1 MTSMKKI
8 GIGLV
13 GAGTVGQGL
22 LEILTQNKDLIAQR
36 SGIQLNIKKVCDQ
49 NPDTCKDYPKI
60 PFTKNYSELLN
71 DPEIQIIVELIG
83 GTKVAFD
90 VVKGALEKGKT
101 VVTANKALLS
111 EKGKELF
118 QLAQDKEVEVGY
130 EAAVAGTIPIIRSI
144 KTGLIANE
152 FLSIYGILNG
162 TTNFILTKMEEENL
176 EYSTALKIAQELGFA
191 EKDPTFDVEGID
203 AAHKVSLLAGLAFG
217 KQISISDMY
226 VEGISKISRT
236 EIQFARELGYR
247 IKLLGICKQ
256 NGEEIEARVHP
267 TMVPLSHPISGVANE
282 MNAVYVYTKYAGP
295 LMFSGKGAGSL
306 PTASAVVSDLVYYGS
321 RIGLTKEFSEN
332 NIFPKAKLVPSSEAE
347 ERFYLRFNTIDR
359 PGVIAS
365 ISQILGKNGIS
376 IASVR
381 QNETKKMPV
390 EVIFLTHKAK
400 EIDVR
405 NAIEEIDKT
414 GDYIQESSVMMRL
427 EELP

>member
-1 MTSMKKI
+1 MREI
-8 GIGLV
+8 GVGLV

-22 LEILTQNKDLIAQR
+22 LEILKNSKDSILAR
-36 SGIQLNIKKVCDQ
+36 SGVLLNLVSVCDK
-49 NPDTCKDYPKI
+49 NPEVVRNYPEI
-60 PFTKNYSELLN
+60 PFTSDYKELLTN
-71 DPEIQIIVELIG
+71 PKIQVIVELVG
-83 GTKVAFD
+83 GTGIAYN
-90 VVKGALEKGKT
+90 VVKEALAKGKT

-118 QLAQDKEVEVGY
+118 QLAKENGVEIGF

-152 FLSIYGILNG
+152 FLSLYGILNG
-162 TTNFILTKMEEENL
+162 TTNFILTKMEEDNL
-176 EYSTALKIAQELGFA
+176 DYHTALKLAQDLGFA
-191 EKDPTFDVEGID
+191 EKDPSFDVEGID

-217 KQISISDMY
+217 KSISIEDMY
-226 VEGISKISRT
+226 VEGISKVSRT
-236 EIQFARELGYR
+236 EILFAKELGYR

-256 NGEEIEARVHP
+256 NGEEVEARVHP
-267 TMVPLSHPISGVANE
+267 TMVPLTHPIAGIANE
-282 MNAVYVYTKYAGP
+282 MNAVYAYTNYSGP

-306 PTASAVVSDLVYYGS
+306 PTASAVVSDLVHYSTRLGS
-321 RIGLTKEFSEN
+321 MGEFSEN
-332 NIFPKAKLVPSSEAE
+332 NLFPKAKLIPTSEAE

-376 IASVR
+376 ISSVR
-381 QNETKKMPV
+381 QHETKIQPV

-400 EIDVR
+400 EASVR
-405 NAIEEIDKT
+405 RAIQEIDET